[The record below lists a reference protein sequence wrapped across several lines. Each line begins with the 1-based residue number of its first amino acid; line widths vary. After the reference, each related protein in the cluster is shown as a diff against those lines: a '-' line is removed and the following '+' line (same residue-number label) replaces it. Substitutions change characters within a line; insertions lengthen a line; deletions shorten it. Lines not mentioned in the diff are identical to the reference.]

1 MTDNEDSATNASVV
15 EEKEALIED
24 VGYKEE
30 SCHEEVE
37 CREEDVE
44 EDANQEDQ
52 VTLFFVQYCNRNI

>member
-24 VGYKEE
+24 VGCIEE
-30 SCHEEVE
+30 SSHEEVE

-44 EDANQEDQ
+44 EDANQ
-52 VTLFFVQYCNRNI
+52 VTLFIVQYCNRNI